1 MPFREV
7 LGRTGRVH
15 TLSLPLR
22 WSDFDMYGHVNNSAY
37 LEFSQDSRVAFLKEM
52 ESIAG
57 KGSVPQ
63 VFVRHAELDYRRGI
77 SPSSRTVTV
86 NSEVTRIG
94 RTSFSVR
101 QLILDSDGI
110 VCCEV
115 KITQVAVDLRSSSPR
130 EITDSERQALESMI
144 TRPVREIERGQ
155 DNEPDIDQLVPPDST
170 E

>member
-15 TLSLPLR
+15 TVSLPLR

-37 LEFSQDSRVAFLKEM
+37 LEFSQDSRVALLNEM

-57 KGSVPQ
+57 NGSVPQ

-77 SPSSRTVTV
+77 SPSSHK
-86 NSEVTRIG
+86 VTRVG
-94 RTSFSVR
+94 RTSFGVR

-115 KITQVAVDLRSSSPR
+115 KITQVAIDMRSSSPR
-130 EITDSERQALESMI
+130 EITDSERQLLESMI

-155 DNEPDIDQLVPPDST
+155 GNEPDIDQLVPPDST

>member
-1 MPFREV
+1 
-7 LGRTGRVH
+7 
-15 TLSLPLR
+15 
-22 WSDFDMYGHVNNSAY
+22 MYGHVNNSAY

-77 SPSSRTVTV
+77 SPSSHTVTV

-94 RTSFSVR
+94 RTSFGVR

-130 EITDSERQALESMI
+130 EITDSERPGPETPI
-144 TRPVREIERGQ
+144 TPPLRKERQGRGR
-155 DNEPDIDQLVPPDST
+155 
-170 E
+170 